1 MSNLKLL
8 EELFDKKKL
17 KIIKFFLQNK
27 EKEFYLR
34 ELSKETTTPIA
45 TTYRIVRK
53 LVNLEL
59 LREIKIKKFKLYKI
73 NESKDI
79 EFLES
84 FLKEGKRI
92 IEMFVEKAKAIAN
105 VESIIMH
112 GEETETKANIFLIGE
127 GIDSNEIKKI
137 CAEIKEK
144 YNFIIS
150 PLTLAKE
157 QFEQMSRMGLY
168 SGKKRILFRR

>member
-1 MSNLKLL
+1 MSNLNLL

-17 KIIKFFLQNK
+17 SILKFFLQNK
-27 EKEFYLR
+27 DKEFYLR
-34 ELSKETTTPIA
+34 ELSKETSIPIA

-53 LVNLEL
+53 LVKLEIL
-59 LREIKIKKFKLYKI
+59 KEIKIKKFKLYKI

-84 FLKEGKRI
+84 FIKEGRRI
-92 IEMFVEKAKAIAN
+92 IEMFVEKAKEIAN
-105 VESIIMH
+105 IEGIIMH
-112 GEETETKANIFLIGE
+112 GEETETKANILLIGE

-144 YNFIIS
+144 YNFVIT

-168 SGKKRILFRR
+168 SGKKRVLFKK